1 MAKESSVEADIVIPV
16 PDSGVP
22 AALGFAKASGVPF
35 ELGIVRNQFGITKAQ
50 LVFDDIICRFAPP
63 YQLHP
68 ADQAI
73 LQMAILGQLMCK
85 ASARRPESR
94 GVQCRDDATELD
106 RTWTK
111 WQIVMQSSDGG
122 YIWNERV
129 ID

>member
-1 MAKESSVEADIVIPV
+1 MRD
-16 PDSGVP
+16 
-22 AALGFAKASGVPF
+22 AAGTG
-35 ELGIVRNQFGITKAQ
+35 LGIVRNQFGIAKAQ
-50 LVFDDIICRFAPP
+50 LIFDDIICRFAPP

-106 RTWTK
+106 RAWTK

-129 ID
+129 IN